1 MCSKSKVL
9 ESLKVFVEIHKRK
22 IVLKSKWTLKIISEF
37 KFVHPVDAVLLKAQ
51 MQTWM
56 KNCGLNLK
64 FGLNTS
70 PSGLIEVYVCQKEIS
85 PY

>member
-56 KNCGLNLK
+56 KNCGLNPY
-64 FGLNTS
+64 TS
-70 PSGLIEVYVCQKEIS
+70 PSDLIEVYVCQKEIS